1 MKKTHL
7 FATLG
12 IFCVNPAFATV
23 IAIEDFNSDRV
34 GWEGST
40 AGIGVNPNA
49 TPVDFVSTGG
59 APDSSP
65 GFITTSFAFSDAGS
79 FGATLFRGQS
89 TTNAS
94 GGILSGDYLARG
106 VNEISFYIRHNAG
119 VDIDFNLRVATP
131 QNSPGFGLLP
141 STAISSG
148 VWSLVTLPV
157 GPSEPFQQ
165 QSGTPTTV
173 LPNVGNLQIG
183 ASNPFASGSVEEMT
197 AVTFELDAF
206 TISNVPEPSTIAL
219 SLLGG
224 LCCLRRRR

>member
-7 FATLG
+7 LA
-12 IFCVNPAFATV
+12 IFCGSPAFATV
-23 IAIEDFNSDRV
+23 IAVEDFDSDRA
-34 GWEGST
+34 GWEGAT
-40 AGIGVNPNA
+40 AGIGVNPSA

-59 APDSSP
+59 APGSSP
-65 GFITTSFAFSDAGS
+65 GFITIDFAFSDAGM

-94 GGILSGDYLARG
+94 GGIFSGDYLASG

-119 VDIDFNLRVATP
+119 VDIDLNLRVATP

-141 STAISSG
+141 GTAIPSG

-157 GPSEPFQQ
+157 GLDEPFQQ

-183 ASNPFASGSVEEMT
+183 ASNPFTPGSVGEMT
-197 AVTFELDAF
+197 PVTFDLDTF
-206 TISNVPEPSTIAL
+206 TISNVPEPSAVAL

-224 LCCLRRRR
+224 LCFLRRKR